1 MKKRIVS
8 LLLALSLCVMVFS
21 GCSAGGRSG
30 NPPSNTSASS
40 EEANTTESSEEITTT
55 ESSEE
60 TTEEITVNANTGSG
74 ITAQDVYSRAVTELA
89 AIGIDDVSA
98 LETDEDGE
106 NSFTFLEGGIT
117 VKIYNDANGNV
128 TSVISICTNTNIMEA
143 ALTFDEEGLV
153 AFLLILA
160 APMFAL
166 DDNADMGSLLM
177 QLLQA
182 ERIEEDGAIYRTFDK
197 GNWRYGFMTE
207 QGAIALGA
215 SYLD

>member
-40 EEANTTESSEEITTT
+40 EEANTTESS
-55 ESSEE
+55 
-60 TTEEITVNANTGSG
+60 EEITVNANTGSG

-117 VKIYNDANGNV
+117 VKIHNDANGNV
-128 TSVISICTNTNIMEA
+128 TSVISICTNTNIMEVT
-143 ALTFDEEGLV
+143 LTFDEEGLV

-160 APMFAL
+160 APMCAL

-207 QGAIALGA
+207 QGAIVLGA